1 MKKIF
6 SLLLVV
12 ITNICTLNATIIVR
26 LNPQSCSSWSTV
38 RLWAWTSEGNLFE
51 EWPGVVVN
59 KDADGWY
66 AYTFNESITSV
77 NIIWNDGSNQT
88 VDITNVTASTCYSLN
103 NTSGTKITVSVVDCP
118 INTNPGQAPI
128 SGKCGINVKWNLT
141 NGVLAISGSGP
152 MYEFVDCSQG
162 APWFPYRES
171 IREVRIGNGVTNIGP
186 AAFYLCT
193 NLTSITIPN
202 SVTSIG
208 NHAFFACTSLPSISI
223 PSSVTYI
230 GDNTFENC
238 INLPVINKI
247 RYADTYLVQVAD
259 KTLSSYTIR
268 TGTKWIGTYAFKDCV
283 NMSLITIPNS
293 VKSIG
298 HLAFSGCTNL
308 VSVDIPSSVTT
319 ISGSAF
325 SDCTKLP
332 VENNIR
338 YAGGGAYLVEAV
350 DKTLSSY
357 TIKNNTKWIADAAF
371 RYCSNLTSITIPNSV
386 ISVGDDAF
394 VECTKLSSVTFPN
407 SITSIGEGVFYNC
420 NKLTSPIY
428 NSHVFA
434 YLPQSYSG
442 AFSVAE
448 GIETIASRAFW
459 DCTRLTSVSIPNSTK
474 SIGHFAFLNCSNM
487 TAVNIPDGVTSIG
500 TAAFYNCTK
509 LTSISIPNSVT
520 KMGWRVFRN
529 CTNLTSVTIGDNIA
543 YTGSETF
550 YDCTSLS
557 SVNIGKN
564 VICVDES
571 AFRNCSQLSSV
582 KIPEGATFIGLLAFV
597 NCNSLKSV
605 IIPSSVSIIGDA
617 SFANCT
623 GLTSVVNYSELPQEI
638 VDDVF
643 YNVNKSACT
652 LYVPDESISLYKTAN
667 VWREFYGN
675 IKSISEWDGNDIENV
690 FDNTNTSKVHKVMQ
704 NGQVLILRGN
714 KTYTLQG
721 QEVK

>member
-26 LNPQSCSSWSTV
+26 LNPQSCTSWSTV
-38 RLWAWTSEGNLFE
+38 RLWAWTSEGDLFDS
-51 EWPGVVVN
+51 WPGIIVN

-77 NIIWNDGSNQT
+77 NIIWNDGTNQT

-103 NTSGTKITVSVVDCP
+103 STSGTNIAVTTIDCP
-118 INTNPGQAPI
+118 NSTEPEQAPI

-141 NGVLAISGSGP
+141 NGILTISGSGP

-186 AAFYLCT
+186 AAFYLCS
-193 NLTSITIPN
+193 NLTSVTIPN

-208 NHAFFACTSLPSISI
+208 DYAFFACTKLPSISI
-223 PSSVTYI
+223 PSSVTFI

-238 INLPVINKI
+238 INLPVINNI
-247 RYADTYLVQVAD
+247 RYADSYLVQVAD

-268 TGTKWIGTYAFKDCV
+268 SGTKWIGANAFKECT
-283 NMSLITIPNS
+283 NLSLITIPNS

-298 HLAFSGCTNL
+298 DWAFSGCTKL
-308 VSVDIPSSVTT
+308 VSVDIPNSVTT
-319 ISGSAF
+319 IGGSAF
-325 SDCTKLP
+325 SGCIKLP

-407 SITSIGEGVFYNC
+407 SITSIGEGVFYNS

-459 DCTRLTSVSIPNSTK
+459 DCTRLTSVSIPTSAK

-520 KMGWRVFRN
+520 KRDGVSF
-529 CTNLTSVTIGDNIA
+529 
-543 YTGSETF
+543 
-550 YDCTSLS
+550 
-557 SVNIGKN
+557 
-564 VICVDES
+564 VIV
-571 AFRNCSQLSSV
+571 Q
-582 KIPEGATFIGLLAFV
+582 I
-597 NCNSLKSV
+597 
-605 IIPSSVSIIGDA
+605 
-617 SFANCT
+617 
-623 GLTSVVNYSELPQEI
+623 
-638 VDDVF
+638 
-643 YNVNKSACT
+643 
-652 LYVPDESISLYKTAN
+652 
-667 VWREFYGN
+667 
-675 IKSISEWDGNDIENV
+675 
-690 FDNTNTSKVHKVMQ
+690 
-704 NGQVLILRGN
+704 
-714 KTYTLQG
+714 
-721 QEVK
+721 